1 MRIDNISVRGLFDRF
16 DHDIA
21 LDPSERI
28 AIIYGPN
35 GFGKTMI
42 LRIVNALF
50 NSPIRSLGRM
60 PFGEVC
66 VDFDDGSR
74 LDVVRDS
81 DAPLP
86 QVTLMD
92 AKGERETFP
101 PGARI
106 GPQELPFPISEIDDF
121 VPGLERVGPSEW
133 FDADSG
139 DNLELHEVLVKYED
153 FLPFDVESLSKW
165 SVTPDWLKEIRT
177 SLTVR
182 LIDTERL
189 TDFSSHERL
198 HAGRRV
204 LRYPLPTRQRMLR
217 QARPERTVRRYS
229 NELGRKIQQTL
240 TDYATLS
247 QSLDRSFPARL
258 VKESDAQPL
267 STLELQED
275 LAKVEERRTEIVEAG
290 LLTQEHEDLSIPD
303 IDSIDDSRRSVL
315 TVYAQDAKQ
324 KLSVFDDI
332 YARTDAFLRIANER
346 LQYKSLSVGLD
357 GLKVANSE
365 GSNLEPEMLSSGEQ
379 HEIVLLFE
387 LLFETKPNSLIL
399 VDEPELSLHVA
410 WQREMLKDLQK
421 IAELSKFR
429 AILATHSPQIIN
441 DRWDL
446 TIELKGPDQN

>member
-1 MRIDNISVRGLFDRF
+1 MRIENISVRGLFDRF
-16 DHDIA
+16 DHDIP
-21 LDPSERI
+21 LDPRERI

-81 DAPLP
+81 DNHLPRLRMTSPTAGAMVFDPSSEDLQLEFPHASDANEDDAPSL
-86 QVTLMD
+86 
-92 AKGERETFP
+92 R
-101 PGARI
+101 
-106 GPQELPFPISEIDDF
+106 
-121 VPGLERVGPSEW
+121 RVGYSLWRDIHSGELL
-133 FDADSG
+133 DAD
-139 DNLELHEVLVKYED
+139 EVLANYGDSPPLHV
-153 FLPFDVESLSKW
+153 DVEDHE
-165 SVTPDWLKEIRT
+165 SVIPPWLRQVRT
-177 SLTVR
+177 ALPVR
-182 LIDTERL
+182 FIDTERL
-189 TDFSSHERL
+189 TDFSSYRMRTVYRPAL
-198 HAGRRV
+198 RR
-204 LRYPLPTRQRMLR
+204 TR
-217 QARPERTVRRYS
+217 PGRTVRRYS
-229 NELGRKIQQTL
+229 SELGRKIQQTL

-258 VKESDAQPL
+258 VKVSDAQSL

-290 LLTQEHEDLSIPD
+290 LMTQEPESLSIPD
-303 IDSIDDSRRSVL
+303 IDTIDEPRRSVL

-324 KLSVFDDI
+324 KLSVFDYI
-332 YARTDAFLRIANER
+332 YARTDTFLRIVNER
-346 LQYKSLSVGLD
+346 LLYKRLSVGLD
-357 GLKVANSE
+357 GLKVTNSE

-410 WQREMLKDLQK
+410 WQREMLKDLQDM
-421 IAELSKFR
+421 ADLSDFR
-429 AILATHSPQIIN
+429 AILATHSPQIIGE
-441 DRWDL
+441 RWDL
-446 TIELKGPDQN
+446 TIELKGPVQV

>member
-1 MRIDNISVRGLFDRF
+1 MRIENISVRGLFDRF
-16 DHDIA
+16 DHDIP
-21 LDPSERI
+21 LDPRERI

-81 DAPLP
+81 DNHLPRLRMTSPTAGAMVFDPSSEDLQLEFPHASDANEDDAPSL
-86 QVTLMD
+86 
-92 AKGERETFP
+92 R
-101 PGARI
+101 
-106 GPQELPFPISEIDDF
+106 
-121 VPGLERVGPSEW
+121 RVGYSLWRDIHSGELL
-133 FDADSG
+133 DAD
-139 DNLELHEVLVKYED
+139 EVLANYGDSPPLHV
-153 FLPFDVESLSKW
+153 DVEDHE
-165 SVTPDWLKEIRT
+165 SVIPPWLRQ
-177 SLTVR
+177 VR
-182 LIDTERL
+182 AALPVRFIDTERL
-189 TDFSSHERL
+189 TDFSSYRMRTVYRPAL
-198 HAGRRV
+198 RR
-204 LRYPLPTRQRMLR
+204 TR
-217 QARPERTVRRYS
+217 PGRTVRRYS
-229 NELGRKIQQTL
+229 NELGRKIQKTL

-258 VKESDAQPL
+258 VKVSDAQSL

-290 LLTQEHEDLSIPD
+290 LMTQEPQSLSIPD
-303 IDSIDDSRRSVL
+303 IDTIDEPRRSVL

-324 KLSVFDDI
+324 KLSVFDYI
-332 YARTDAFLRIANER
+332 YARTDTFLRIVNER
-346 LQYKSLSVGLD
+346 LLYKRLSVGLD
-357 GLKVANSE
+357 GLKVTNSE

-410 WQREMLKDLQK
+410 WQREMLKDLQE
-421 IAELSKFR
+421 IAELSRFR

>member
-16 DHDIA
+16 DHDIE

-28 AIIYGPN
+28 AIVYGPN

-42 LRIVNALF
+42 LRLVNALF

-74 LDVVRDS
+74 LDVVRNS
-81 DAPLP
+81 DTSLP
-86 QVTLMD
+86 QVAL
-92 AKGERETFP
+92 KGANGETEVYT
-101 PGARI
+101 PGARV
-106 GPQELPFPISEIDDF
+106 GPQDLPFPIGDIDEF
-121 VPGLERVGPSEW
+121 VPGLARVGHSEW
-133 FDADSG
+133 FDTDSG
-139 DNLELHEVLVKYED
+139 ESLDLDEVLAKYED
-153 FLPFDVESLSKW
+153 RLPFESDSLPLRSKM
-165 SVTPDWLKEIRT
+165 PDLLEQIRT
-177 SLTVR
+177 SIPVR
-182 LIDTERL
+182 YIDTERL
-189 TDFSSHERL
+189 TDFSSYEW
-198 HAGRRV
+198 
-204 LRYPLPTRQRMLR
+204 LPPHRSMSRH
-217 QARPERTVRRYS
+217 ARPERTVRRYS

-290 LLTQEHEDLSIPD
+290 LMTQEPESLSIPD
-303 IDSIDDSRRSVL
+303 IDTIDEPRRSVL

-324 KLSVFDDI
+324 KLSVFDYI
-332 YARTDAFLRIANER
+332 YARTDTFLRIANER
-346 LQYKSLSVGLD
+346 LLYKRLSVGLD
-357 GLKVANSE
+357 GLKVTNSE
-365 GSNLEPEMLSSGEQ
+365 GSILEPEMLSSGEQ

-410 WQREMLKDLQK
+410 WQREMLKDLQDM
-421 IAELSKFR
+421 ADLSDFR
-429 AILATHSPQIIN
+429 AILATHSPQIIGE
-441 DRWDL
+441 RWDL
-446 TIELKGPDQN
+446 TIELKGPNQV

>member
-1 MRIDNISVRGLFDRF
+1 MRIENISVRGLFDRF
-16 DHDIA
+16 DHDIP
-21 LDPSERI
+21 LDPCERI

-50 NSPIRSLGRM
+50 NSSIRSLGRM
-60 PFGEVC
+60 PFVEVC
-66 VDFDDGSR
+66 VDFDDGSLLR
-74 LDVVRDS
+74 VARESDTPIPNVDLVAPTGEVEVYTPNERVR
-81 DAPLP
+81 P
-86 QVTLMD
+86 
-92 AKGERETFP
+92 E
-101 PGARI
+101 
-106 GPQELPFPISEIDDF
+106 ELPFPISMIDDF
-121 VPGLERVGPSEW
+121 VPDLARVGRSEW
-133 FDADSG
+133 FVADSG
-139 DNLELHEVLVKYED
+139 ESLDLDEVLARYED
-153 FLPFDVESLSKW
+153 YLPFDSDSPPVRLKM
-165 SVTPDWLKEIRT
+165 PDLLRQIRT
-177 SLTVR
+177 SIPVR
-182 LIDTERL
+182 YIDTERL
-189 TDFSSHERL
+189 TDFSSY
-198 HAGRRV
+198 GW
-204 LRYPLPTRQRMLR
+204 PPRQRDMLH
-217 QARPERTVRRYS
+217 QTQPERTVRRYS
-229 NELGRKIQQTL
+229 NELGHKIQQTL

-258 VKESDAQPL
+258 VKESDAKTL

-275 LAKVEERRTEIVEAG
+275 LAMVEERRREIVDAG
-290 LLTQEHEDLSIPD
+290 LLTQERENLSIPD
-303 IDSIDDSRRSVL
+303 IDTIDDSRRSVL

-324 KLSVFDDI
+324 KLGVFDDI

-357 GLKVANSE
+357 GLKVTNSE
-365 GSNLEPEMLSSGEQ
+365 GSNLEPETLSSGEQ

-421 IAELSKFR
+421 MAELSDFR